1 MIRVIWTGY
10 FDYSY
15 TNPYDYLQKPIQGI
29 FNAVVDG
36 QDLGKDPGKIA
47 FDATMEAMLEI
58 FDPFITESIITE
70 KIVDVTQRRGET
82 KTGSK
87 VYREVDEA
95 GTKIGKS
102 FVHILDAFNPG
113 MSPVDLKAQKKTT
126 QMPGVELGRF
136 FRGMTSSEAD
146 PAGNERFAATEFLRA
161 ISGLSEIEV
170 KPDNIVM
177 YSSFDYSG
185 NITGARQNFNTAV
198 KTRGSL
204 TDEEAINAYQNANE
218 ALFRVQSKMYQTV
231 KDMRALGM
239 DDADIRKSLKKYK
252 IGNVRELMN
261 GEFVPMTIS
270 RETRREVR
278 ENGNDLPISALN
290 DIRFDLKGTPLG
302 SLEEPDETR
311 SSDLSAAPTGGG
323 LFFRDSTD
331 ATTAIN
337 ATEHGGAISL

>member
-1 MIRVIWTGY
+1 
-10 FDYSY
+10 
-15 TNPYDYLQKPIQGI
+15 
-29 FNAVVDG
+29 
-36 QDLGKDPGKIA
+36 
-47 FDATMEAMLEI
+47 
-58 FDPFITESIITE
+58 
-70 KIVDVTQRRGET
+70 
-82 KTGSK
+82 
-87 VYREVDEA
+87 
-95 GTKIGKS
+95 
-102 FVHILDAFNPG
+102 
-113 MSPVDLKAQKKTT
+113 
-126 QMPGVELGRF
+126 
-136 FRGMTSSEAD
+136 
-146 PAGNERFAATEFLRA
+146 
-161 ISGLSEIEV
+161 
-170 KPDNIVM
+170 M

-323 LFFRDSTD
+323 LFSGIQLTPQQQLMQQNTGAPSPSSVAPP
-331 ATTAIN
+331 ATTAAPVPTTTSPQTRQALAGLNPGTQLI
-337 ATEHGGAISL
+337 ATRTGP